1 MSRCRCGEPERDKNW
16 NLSGCEE
23 LRGLKA
29 ELKRLNDSIKT
40 AYGMLQMYGV
50 PELRAKSV
58 ANGIMVL
65 VSRIDRESEFQSQK
79 IKRLKEVIGDLMV
92 QYEIPAS
99 DELKKLV
106 G

>member
-1 MSRCRCGEPERDKNW
+1 MGRCRCNEPERDANW

-23 LRGLKA
+23 LRELKTDLEIAKQLNTSGGLRDFLLNEDRKNKLRKLRDDQHVNSYKLERDRLRQTIATLKA
-29 ELKRLNDSIKT
+29 T
-40 AYGMLQMYGV
+40 
-50 PELRAKSV
+50 
-58 ANGIMVL
+58 
-65 VSRIDRESEFQSQK
+65 
-79 IKRLKEVIGDLMV
+79 IGDLMV